1 MSQNPRLQACLR
13 WLFRLCLLNLAFIA
27 VVIAGR
33 MLLQW
38 PGYKMF
44 MLYVFGA
51 QLGLAL
57 SGVGIVVFGYA
68 LFKNRALM
76 RPCLLIF
83 LHGVLPT
90 IVAVL
95 AVGPGAFKS
104 PLIHDIATDTDN
116 PPEFATAHTLRRAD
130 ENSQNSLEYAGKDLA
145 ATQKAAYPGLRPLF
159 SDLDADAAFDRSL
172 AVAEKLGWT
181 ISEENR
187 GARRIEAYEVSLIF
201 GFVDDVAIR
210 LTEMENG
217 IRIDLRSA
225 SRVGLSDLG
234 MNAERIRKFILE
246 YSNLEQ

>member
-68 LFKNRALM
+68 LLKNRALM

-90 IVAVL
+90 LVAAL

-116 PPEFATAHTLRRAD
+116 PPEFATAHTLRRAG
-130 ENSQNSLEYAGKDLA
+130 ENSLEYAGDDLA
-145 ATQKAAYPGLRPLF
+145 AMQKAAYPDLRPLF
-159 SDLDADAAFDRSL
+159 SASDADDAFDRSL

-187 GARRIEAYEVSLIF
+187 GAGRIEAYEVSVIF

-210 LTEMENG
+210 IAEMENG

-225 SRVGLSDLG
+225 SRVGLGDLG
-234 MNAERIRKFILE
+234 MNADRIREFITE
-246 YSNLEQ
+246 YNNLEQ

>member
-38 PGYKMF
+38 PGYKLF
-44 MLYVFGA
+44 TLYVFGA

-68 LFKNRALM
+68 LLKNRSLT

-83 LHGVLPT
+83 LHGALPT
-90 IVAVL
+90 LVAVV
-95 AVGPGAFKS
+95 AVGPGAFKA

-116 PPEFATAHTLRRAD
+116 PPEFVTARALRRAD
-130 ENSQNSLEYAGKDLA
+130 ENSLEYAGEDLA
-145 ATQKAAYPGLRPLF
+145 ALQKAAFPDLGPLF
-159 SDLDADAAFDRSL
+159 SELDADAAFDHSL
-172 AVAEKLGWT
+172 AVAEKLGWV

-187 GARRIEAYEVSLIF
+187 GAGRIEAYEVSMIF
-201 GFVDDVAIR
+201 GFVDDVSIR
-210 LTEMENG
+210 IAEMENG
-217 IRIDLRSA
+217 SRIDLRSA
-225 SRVGLSDLG
+225 SRIGLGDLG
-234 MNAERIRKFILE
+234 VNADRIRKFINE
-246 YSNLEQ
+246 YNELKE

>member
-130 ENSQNSLEYAGKDLA
+130 ENSLEYAGADLA
-145 ATQKAAYPGLRPLF
+145 AMQKAAYPDLRPLF
-159 SDLDADAAFDRSL
+159 SASDADAAFDRSL
-172 AVAEKLGWT
+172 AVVEKLGWT

-187 GARRIEAYEVSLIF
+187 GAGRIEAYEVSLIF

-210 LTEMENG
+210 ITEMEHG

-225 SRVGLSDLG
+225 SRVGLGDLG
-234 MNAERIRKFILE
+234 MNADRIRGFIME
-246 YSNLEQ
+246 YNSL

>member
-38 PGYKMF
+38 PGGYKSF

-57 SGVGIVVFGYA
+57 SGVGIVALGYA
-68 LFKNRALM
+68 LLKNRSLT
-76 RPCLLIF
+76 RPCLLVF
-83 LHGVLPT
+83 LHGLLPT
-90 IVAVL
+90 LVAVI
-95 AVGPGAFKS
+95 AVGPGALFNS

-116 PPEFATAHTLRRAD
+116 PPEFVTAHSLRSAD
-130 ENSQNSLEYAGKDLA
+130 ENSLEYAGEGIA
-145 ATQKAAYPGLRPLF
+145 AMQKAAYPDLGPLF
-159 SDLDADAAFDRSL
+159 SDLDADTAFDRSL
-172 AVAEKLGWT
+172 AVAEKLGWI

-187 GARRIEAYEVSLIF
+187 GAGRIEAYEVSVVF

-210 LTEMENG
+210 IAAMENG
-217 IRIDLRSA
+217 SRIDLRST
-225 SRVGLSDLG
+225 SRVGLGDLG
-234 MNAERIRKFILE
+234 MNAERIMKFIKE
-246 YSNLEQ
+246 YNQL

>member
-38 PGYKMF
+38 DGYKMF
-44 MLYVFGA
+44 TLYVFAA

-57 SGVGIVVFGYA
+57 SGVGIVVLGYA
-68 LFKNRALM
+68 LLKNRSLT
-76 RPCLLIF
+76 RPCLLVL
-83 LHGVLPT
+83 LHGLLPT
-90 IVAVL
+90 LAAVV
-95 AVGPGAFKS
+95 AVGPGAFKA

-116 PPEFATAHTLRRAD
+116 PPEFETARALRRAD
-130 ENSQNSLEYAGKDLA
+130 ENSLEYAGEGLA
-145 ATQKAAYPGLRPLF
+145 AMQKKAFPDLMPVF

-172 AVAEKLGWT
+172 AAAEKLGWT

-187 GARRIEAYEVSLIF
+187 GDGRIEAYEVSVIF

-210 LTEMENG
+210 ITEMENG
-217 IRIDLRSA
+217 NRIDLRSA
-225 SRVGLSDLG
+225 SRVGLGDLG
-234 MNAERIRKFILE
+234 MNADRIRKFTKE
-246 YSNLEQ
+246 YYDLQ

>member
-33 MLLQW
+33 LLLQW
-38 PGYKMF
+38 PGYKSF

-57 SGVGIVVFGYA
+57 SGVGIVALGYA
-68 LFKNRALM
+68 LLKNRSLT
-76 RPCLLIF
+76 RPCLLVF
-83 LHGVLPT
+83 LHGLLPT
-90 IVAVL
+90 LVAVV

-130 ENSQNSLEYAGKDLA
+130 ENSQNSLEYAGEGIAAEQKKAFPDL
-145 ATQKAAYPGLRPLF
+145 GPLF

-187 GARRIEAYEVSLIF
+187 GAGRIEAYEVSVVF

-210 LTEMENG
+210 IAAMENG
-217 IRIDLRSA
+217 SRIDLRSA
-225 SRVGLSDLG
+225 SRVGLGDLG
-234 MNAERIRKFILE
+234 MNAERIMKFIKE
-246 YSNLEQ
+246 YNQL

>member
-38 PGYKMF
+38 PGGYKAF

-57 SGVGIVVFGYA
+57 SGVGIVAFGYA
-68 LFKNRALM
+68 LFKNRTLM
-76 RPCLLIF
+76 RPCLLTF
-83 LHGVLPT
+83 LHGLLPT
-90 IVAVL
+90 LAAVIAL
-95 AVGPGAFKS
+95 GPGAFKA

-116 PPEFATAHTLRRAD
+116 PPAFAMAHTLRRTG
-130 ENSQNSLEYAGKDLA
+130 ENSLEYAGEDIAALQKD
-145 ATQKAAYPGLRPLF
+145 AYPDLKPLF
-159 SDLDADAAFDRSL
+159 SDLAADAAFDRSL

-187 GARRIEAYEVSLIF
+187 AAGRIEAYEVSLIF
-201 GFVDDVAIR
+201 GFVDDVVIR
-210 LTEMENG
+210 ISTMENG
-217 IRIDLRSA
+217 NRIDLRSA
-225 SRVGLSDLG
+225 SRVGLGDLG
-234 MNAERIRKFILE
+234 VNADRIRKFITE
-246 YSNLEQ
+246 YRNIE